1 MYKLENKLYPLF
13 DIRFLELRNQ
23 KPGNYV
29 VSYKDWYI
37 FSLFY
42 IYQEGLNVK
51 EYTKKGN
58 KSDGKKVV
66 KYLSLILRDHVQKI
80 HLNLLS
86 KMFCI
91 L

>member
-1 MYKLENKLYPLF
+1 MLKNIP
-13 DIRFLELRNQ
+13 
-23 KPGNYV
+23 
-29 VSYKDWYI
+29 
-37 FSLFY
+37 
-42 IYQEGLNVK
+42 
-51 EYTKKGN
+51 KKGN